1 MSELGKKV
9 TNGLKWSVIER
20 TSLQFLQIILGII
33 LARLLVPEDF
43 GLMAMLAIFLVVAT
57 SITDSGLSA
66 ALVQKKNLSEHDTS
80 TIFYF
85 NILVGTIF
93 TIVIILVAPYV
104 SEFYEEPRLT
114 LLLRVLSLNIIF
126 TSLNNVQIWLLNK
139 ALDFKIQFL
148 SKLASSTISGF
159 TAIVFALLGYGVW
172 SLVAHSILNT
182 LLNTAF
188 IWKFSAWRPTRSFSL
203 NSLRELFS
211 FGFNLLLCGQLNAIC
226 NELYYAVIGKLF
238 SVHQLGFFSR
248 ARQTSDIPIGVINS
262 FIYRI
267 TFPAFSMIQDD
278 RMRLKLALRKSVA
291 SISFVNFPT
300 MIGLAMVAQPTI
312 TILLGNQWDETAPL
326 LQLFCFAGIL
336 LPVNGLH
343 GSVVLS
349 TGNSKANL
357 HYSLITNALRIL
369 FLSFTWRW
377 GLESIIWGEIA
388 VSLISHFLF
397 AYWSKKNIGYRIK
410 DQLSDIIPYLAAAT
424 LMGGSTFLAGSLLH
438 HPSTYTLLAVQ
449 VLVGLSSYLII
460 CTLFRPVAYTDA
472 VSKLYQYLRPDRT
485 PDL

>member
-1 MSELGKKV
+1 MSEFRKKI
-9 TNGLKWSVIER
+9 TTGLKWSMIER
-20 TSLQFLQIILGII
+20 ASLQFLQVVLGIT

-43 GLMAMLAIFLVVAT
+43 GLIAMLAIFLVVAT

-66 ALVQKKNLSEHDTS
+66 ALVQKKNLSEQDTS

-85 NILVGTIF
+85 NIVVGTTF
-93 TIVIILVAPYV
+93 TMAIILVAPYV
-104 SEFYEEPRLT
+104 SKFYEEPRLT
-114 LLLRVLSLNIIF
+114 LLLRALSLNIIF
-126 TSLNNVQIWLLNK
+126 TSLNNVQTWLLNK
-139 ALDFKIQFL
+139 ELNFKIQFL

-159 TAIVFALLGYGVW
+159 TAIALALLGYGVW

-188 IWKFSAWRPTRSFSL
+188 IWKFSTWRPTRSFSL
-203 NSLRELFS
+203 NSLKELYS
-211 FGFNLLLCGQLNAIC
+211 FGFNLLRSGQLNAIC
-226 NELYYAVIGKLF
+226 NELYYSVVGKLF
-238 SVHQLGFFSR
+238 SAQHLGLFSR
-248 ARQTSDIPIGVINS
+248 ARQTSEIPTGVINS
-262 FIYRI
+262 FVYRI

-278 RMRLKLALRKSVA
+278 RARLKLALRKSVA

-312 TILLGNQWDETAPL
+312 TILLTEEWDETAPL
-326 LQLFCFAGIL
+326 LKLFCFAGIL
-336 LPVNGLH
+336 LPVTAVH

-377 GLESIIWGEIA
+377 GLESIIWGQIA
-388 VSLISHFLF
+388 ISLISYFLF

-410 DQLSDIIPYLAAAT
+410 EQLSDIIPYLAAAT
-424 LMGGSTFLAGSLLH
+424 LMGGSTFLAGSLLYN
-438 HPSTYTLLAVQ
+438 PSTYTLLTVQ
-449 VLVGLSSYLII
+449 VIVGLSSYLII
-460 CTLFRPVAYTDA
+460 CTLIRPVAYTDA
-472 VSKLYQYLRPDRT
+472 ISKLHQYLRHKQRP
-485 PDL
+485 